1 MRRTFD
7 DLTGPLSLDLRVPAG
22 SVAVDA
28 VETSQLEVELEPLN
42 DAARDALEAVVVE
55 LRHRGEGQELV
66 VHVPERR
73 GLGFFG
79 RGPEFG
85 LLVRCPEGASV
96 RSTSASADFEGRGML
111 GSLEVK
117 AASGDV
123 AADRVSGEAKVQTAS
138 GDVELGTVAGRTI
151 IQTASGDVA
160 VERAEQAVRAQL
172 VSGDLVIRDALD
184 SIDAT
189 TVSGD
194 QRLEAVSAGSIT
206 LQSVSGDINVGVRPG
221 RNVWMDVRSLS
232 GDTSSRLTATDEP
245 SGGDEPVVELRI
257 KSVSGDVEIESAAAA
272 PLER

>member
-7 DLTGPLSLDLRVPAG
+7 NVTGPLSLDLRVPAG
-22 SVAVDA
+22 SIAVDA
-28 VETSQLEVELEPLN
+28 VETSQLDVELDPRN
-42 DAARDALEAVVVE
+42 DAARDTLDAVVVE

-73 GLGFFG
+73 GFGLFG
-79 RGPEFG
+79 RGPEFD
-85 LLVRCPEGASV
+85 LRVRCPEGASV
-96 RSTSASADFEGRGML
+96 RSGSASADFEGRGVL

-117 AASGDV
+117 TASGDV
-123 AADRVSGEAKVQTAS
+123 EAAHVTGEAKIQTAS
-138 GDVELGTVAGRTI
+138 GDVELGTAAGTAT

-160 VERAEQAVRAQL
+160 VQQAEKPIRAQL
-172 VSGDLVIRDALD
+172 VSGDLVIRDAHD
-184 SIDAT
+184 SVDAT

-194 QRLEAVSAGSIT
+194 QRLGAVSTGAIS

-232 GDTSSRLTATDEP
+232 GDTSSQLTTTEEPATDE
-245 SGGDEPVVELRI
+245 DPVVELRI